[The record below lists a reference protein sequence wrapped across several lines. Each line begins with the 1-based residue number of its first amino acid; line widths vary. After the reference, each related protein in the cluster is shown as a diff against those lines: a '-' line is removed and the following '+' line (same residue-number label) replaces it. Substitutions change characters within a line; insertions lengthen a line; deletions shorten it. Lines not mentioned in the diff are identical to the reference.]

1 MIIDRSGPDQSIYI
15 QVPHIELS
23 VSHTQFLSLV
33 QINSFI
39 TRTGNRDNYSLVRRD
54 ILTEGGV
61 SSLSSHPRLLWRYGI
76 RCVIRNIR
84 RLKCTYKQTH
94 LHEMWVTG
102 RLYHQL
108 YLLQLQENYEL
119 SDEQVKQ
126 VRDCENILPTP
137 TILLWRSLA
146 EAEITSIQQVSKI
159 VTFYGLA
166 SFSSATNL
174 VFLWILR
181 RTAN

>member
-1 MIIDRSGPDQSIYI
+1 MFISRSGPDQSVYI
-15 QVPHIELS
+15 QIPHIELS

-54 ILTEGGV
+54 ILNEGGV
-61 SSLSSHPRLLWRYGI
+61 SSLSSYPRLLWKYGI

-84 RLKCTYKQTH
+84 RLKCTYKQSH

-102 RLYHQL
+102 QTYHQL
-108 YLLQLQENYEL
+108 YLRQLQENCEL
-119 SDEQVKQ
+119 SEDEVNQ

-146 EAEITSIQQVSKI
+146 EAEIRLVQQVSKI
-159 VTFYGLA
+159 NTIYGIA
-166 SFSSATNL
+166 S
-174 VFLWILR
+174 
-181 RTAN
+181 